1 MRLIYNQRLM
11 MPVISVVIPAYN
23 AAETLERALVSVAV
37 QSLADIEII
46 VVDDG
51 STDDTPRLL
60 RDRAAL
66 DPRMRALTQA
76 NGGVARARNAGIAA
90 ARAEWVATIDADD
103 LWHPRKLEL
112 QLAAAA
118 AAGEACTMVY
128 AWSRRIDMDDRVI
141 AEHFLDA
148 SANYRGSSW
157 SVYDSL
163 SDRWQ
168 QTWVD
173 NQGNYF
179 ALSGAWM
186 QDRMV
191 LETRP
196 AGTEGR
202 RFYRMV
208 FRDIERDG
216 FWWEWSVTEDKGA
229 TWTQKWRIR
238 YTRI

>member
-1 MRLIYNQRLM
+1 MVARSLLLTAVAASLLLDRSTMPEQR
-11 MPVISVVIPAYN
+11 I
-23 AAETLERALVSVAV
+23 
-37 QSLADIEII
+37 ADHAHAF
-46 VVDDG
+46 DFWLGDWK
-51 STDDTPRLL
+51 
-60 RDRAAL
+60 
-66 DPRMRALTQA
+66 LTW
-76 NGGVARARNAGIAA
+76 GDSGVASN
-90 ARAEWVATIDADD
+90 
-103 LWHPRKLEL
+103 
-112 QLAAAA
+112 
-118 AAGEACTMVY
+118 
-128 AWSRRIDMDDRVI
+128 RIVREMDDRVI
-141 AEHFLDA
+141 AEHFIDA
-148 SANYRGSSW
+148 STNYRGSSW

-202 RFYRMV
+202 RYYRMV